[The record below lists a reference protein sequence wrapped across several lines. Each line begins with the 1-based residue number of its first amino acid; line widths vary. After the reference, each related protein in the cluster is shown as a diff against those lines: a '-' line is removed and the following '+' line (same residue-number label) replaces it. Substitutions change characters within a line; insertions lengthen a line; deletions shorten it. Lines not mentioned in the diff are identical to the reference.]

1 MQIYVHVPFCKQ
13 KCRYCS
19 FASSPCKADNDVS
32 RYLTALN
39 SEIDLAFSRLEKRNI
54 STVYIGGGTPSLL
67 SIKEFDEIVKSLSK
81 YVDLK
86 TLNEFTVECNPES
99 ISLEK
104 LEYLKSVGV
113 NRISIGVQSLN
124 DENLKDIG
132 RIHDSNTAISAVKLA
147 IGIFDNVSV
156 DFIVGLPHDDV
167 ESVCGEI
174 DIFAPLVQHISVYTL
189 QVEEGTPLEKLICEK
204 KISVPDDDFVTDLY
218 DAMRR
223 KLSEYGFERYEIS
236 NFARD
241 GKYSRHN
248 VGYWTRAEY
257 IGLGPGASSFLKTIP
272 EKEEIR
278 YTNEDSLEEYIQS
291 VENATDYP
299 FVETETLNAGDIK
312 KERIML
318 GLRLSDGIEET
329 ALDEDM
335 KSTIRE
341 KYEEFFVKKGGKI
354 ALNESGM
361 NVSNVILSDLLF

>member
-1 MQIYVHVPFCKQ
+1 MQIYIHVPFCKQ

-19 FASSPCKADNDVS
+19 FASSPCKADSDVS

-39 SEIDLAFSRLEKRNI
+39 REIDLASKYLSSRKI
-54 STVYIGGGTPSLL
+54 DTVYVGGGTPSLL
-67 SIKEFDEIVKSLSK
+67 SMGEFDEIVKSLSK

-86 TLNEFTVECNPES
+86 SLDEFTVECNPES
-99 ISLEK
+99 ISIEK

-124 DENLKDIG
+124 EENLKDIG
-132 RIHDSNTAISAVKLA
+132 RIHDAKIAISAVKLA
-147 IGIFDNVSV
+147 SEIFDNVSV
-156 DFIVGLPHDDV
+156 DFIVGLPHDEIQFVCEQIDV
-167 ESVCGEI
+167 V
-174 DIFAPLVQHISVYTL
+174 APFVQHVSVYTL
-189 QVEEGTPLEKLICEK
+189 QIEEGTPLKKLIDEK
-204 KISVPDDDFVTDLY
+204 KISVPDDDCVTDLY

-236 NFARD
+236 NFYKE

-248 VGYWTRAEY
+248 VGYWTREEY
-257 IGLGPGASSFLKTIP
+257 IGLGPSASSFLKIVP
-272 EKEEIR
+272 EENEIR
-278 YTNEDSLEEYIQS
+278 FTNTDNLENYIRT
-291 VENATDYP
+291 VDNAVGYP
-299 FVETETLNAGDIK
+299 FVETETLNSEDIS

-335 KSTIRE
+335 KAVIKA

-354 ALNESGM
+354 ALNDRGM